1 MSGSASLD
9 LERLMLGHTLAI
21 APMPTLAR
29 VYVALC
35 QTAPT
40 EAAGGEEVTGA
51 GYARPAATFTLLAVP
66 ANAAANAT
74 AVDFAP
80 ATGDWGTVTHF
91 EIWTQATGGTRLY
104 WGQLVDPADSVP
116 IEIEVTAGN
125 VLRFSPG
132 TLVVQATDMDPV
144 VIEDAGPFL
153 PTAGGTMTG
162 PLLYTATGGIGLR
175 PAQDRAAD
183 VANVLD
189 YGADPTGVADCTAAF
204 NAAAAQLASNG
215 LNKAVYFP
223 TGTYRIN
230 GQISLTKCQGMFGD
244 SRGSSVLVIDDKFS
258 PTDTCVI
265 MCSAASYDAGPE
277 LRNFGIT
284 FAQPSDQTSRANF
297 KTLAEGGTSGAGGT
311 GVKYPWAIASGSDN
325 FRIKIANLRIAGA
338 WDGITTNNHNT
349 VFWIESVEIGALG
362 CGVSLGEGAAVQD
375 FGHINGLHAW
385 NFGFGGSLINIFNDG
400 ETVALRVGRHD
411 GLEIRDLSVF
421 WGRVIFT
428 GANADSG
435 ATSCNITN
443 CLMDGYTS
451 SIEIL
456 GNGINHLH
464 IANFYGSAGTGR
476 PRPLLSV
483 AASAYVTITN
493 WYSHSSSPVPDI
505 ALTHGGANVIISSFQ
520 ALYHSL
526 TASWAT
532 VSAGHLQLLGGWL
545 YPDGVRTAP
554 AILQS
559 ANGWLTI
566 DNVKFYTVP
575 GVPSSGDVISVT
587 GTASQVSIGSIQLG
601 AGWTVNL
608 PGVTRTIYST
618 TTVKGSLFAENS
630 MQAGLP
636 GGGAV
641 SFALTGAAGQQKSV
655 IFYSGNSIRWAMLSS
670 GATDDLSIGRWN
682 DAGTFLGAAL
692 SINRA
697 NGTVGFNNTTPPAAK
712 PIVSGAKGGNAALAS
727 LLTALAAYGLIT
739 DSST

>member
-9 LERLMLGHTLAI
+9 LERLLLGHTLAI

-40 EAAGGEEVTGA
+40 EAAGGSELAGG
-51 GYARPAATFTLLAVP
+51 GYARTAATFALLATP
-66 ANAAANAT
+66 ANAASNAT

-80 ATGDWGTVTHF
+80 ATGDWRPISHF
-91 EIWTQATGGTRLY
+91 ELWTQPTGGTRLY
-104 WGQLVDPADSVP
+104 WGRLLDPTDGTP
-116 IEIEVTAGN
+116 IEID
-125 VLRFSPG
+125 VLSGSAVRFSPG
-132 TLVVQATDMDPV
+132 SLVVQAAEVDPL
-144 VIEDAGPFL
+144 IGGTPWL
-153 PTAGGTMTG
+153 PTTGGEMTG
-162 PLLYTATGGIGLR
+162 PLLYTATGGTVVR
-175 PAQDRAAD
+175 SAQDRAAD

-189 YGADPTGVADCTAAF
+189 YGADPTGVADSAPAI
-204 NAAAAQLASNG
+204 NAAAAQLGRNG
-215 LNKAVYFP
+215 LNKAVYLP
-223 TGTYRIN
+223 TGTYHVRS
-230 GQISLTKCQGMFGD
+230 QIDLTKCQGLFGD
-244 SRGSSVLVIDDKFS
+244 TRGSSVITVSDDFDPAATAVIY
-258 PTDTCVI
+258 
-265 MCSAASYDAGPE
+265 CSAAFFDPGPV
-277 LRNFGIT
+277 LHDFGIT

-297 KTLAEGGTSGAGGT
+297 KTLAAGGTSGTGGT

-325 FRIKIANLRIAGA
+325 FRIKLSQLRIAGA

-428 GANADSG
+428 GANADSS

-483 AASAYVTITN
+483 AAPGYVTITN

-505 ALTHGGANVIISSFQ
+505 ALTHGGANVIISNFQ

-655 IFYSGNSIRWAMLSS
+655 IFYSGNNIRWGMLCS

-682 DAGTFLGAAL
+682 DAGTFLGTPLA
-692 SINRA
+692 INRA
-697 NGTVGFNNTTPPAAK
+697 TGA
-712 PIVSGAKGGNAALAS
+712 VSLAALAAS
-727 LLTALAAYGLIT
+727 TSYASDATAAAGGVAVGQLYRNGSIVMVRVA
-739 DSST
+739 